1 MQDEVSHRTRRIQR
15 EPVFQGKRRI
25 PGLYSY
31 LAADGTLSYPWSR
44 RVDGKMRRG
53 VLETT
58 GRVGQE
64 RKTDAI
70 NEYHGLFADIQ
81 RGDVELGDRSVTVAA
96 LAASYLEREEGVLGT
111 RAARTLELHRQRLN
125 DHVIPALGGN
135 TKAADVR
142 VQQLR
147 KMIDTLK
154 TKKTNDGK
162 RRLSGS
168 TIRGCISATSAMFRH
183 GVRNV
188 GCVPRNPVRDL
199 DRGDLPSRKRRS
211 KPRYLTVG
219 QVESIFAEMT
229 DVFRPVAATCFW
241 TGMRISETLA
251 LRWRDIDFDAGAID
265 VPGTKTEG
273 AEAPVPLLPALV
285 RELRAHRERQ
295 ATRGF
300 DRIRSD
306 ALVFQTSSGKS
317 PGRRNALR
325 ALQTAA
331 VNAELVAEGQEPV
344 GLHDLRHSLAANSF
358 ALGLTDVE
366 VSRLLRHANP
376 RVTLTVYAD
385 LVEGE
390 MSTKLGQKL
399 AAEGF
404 GS

>member
-1 MQDEVSHRTRRIQR
+1 MSAASSHTVGERG
-15 EPVFQGKRRI
+15 PVFQGKQRI
-25 PGLYSY
+25 SGLYSY
-31 LAADGTLSYPWSR
+31 LATDGTLSYPWSR

-64 RKTDAI
+64 PKTEAVA
-70 NEYHGLFADIQ
+70 EYHALFTDVR
-81 RGDVELGDRSVTVAA
+81 RGDVELGDRSVTIVA
-96 LAASYLEREEGVLGT
+96 LAASYFEREQGVLGT
-111 RAARTLELHRQRLN
+111 LGERTLELHRQRLN
-125 DHVIPALGGN
+125 DHVIPALGAN

-142 VQQLR
+142 VQHLR

-154 TKKTNDGK
+154 TKKTHDGK

-188 GCVPRNPVRDL
+188 GCVARNPVHDL
-199 DRGDLPSRKRRS
+199 ERGDLPSSKRRS
-211 KPRYLTVG
+211 KPRYLTVE
-219 QVESIFAEMT
+219 QVESILAEMT
-229 DVFRPVAATCFW
+229 DAFRPVAATCFW
-241 TGMRISETLA
+241 TAMRISETLA
-251 LRWRDIDFDAGAID
+251 LRWRDIDFETETID

-273 AEAPVPLLPALV
+273 SKAPVPLLPALA
-285 RELRAHRERQ
+285 RELRAHREQQ
-295 ATRGF
+295 AKRGF
-300 DRIRSD
+300 GRIRPD
-306 ALVFQTSSGKS
+306 ALVFQTSHGNS

-331 VNAELVAEGQEPV
+331 ANAGLVAEGQEPV

-366 VSRLLRHANP
+366 VSRMLRHANP

-385 LVEGE
+385 LLEDE
-390 MSTKLGQKL
+390 ASTKLGQKL
-399 AAEGF
+399 TAGGF
-404 GS
+404 GR

>member
-1 MQDEVSHRTRRIQR
+1 MPAASSHTVGKRV
-15 EPVFQGKRRI
+15 PVFQGKRRI
-25 PGLYSY
+25 PGLFSY

-64 RKTDAI
+64 RKTEAV
-70 NEYHGLFADIQ
+70 NEYHGLFTDVR
-81 RGDVELGDRSVTVAA
+81 RGEVKIGDRSVTIVA

-111 RAARTLELHRQRLN
+111 LGERTRDLYRQRLN
-125 DHVIPALGGN
+125 DHVIPALGAN

-142 VQQLR
+142 VQHLR

-154 TKKTNDGK
+154 SKKTDGK
-162 RRLSGS
+162 RPLSGS
-168 TIRGCISATSAMFRH
+168 TIRGCAAATSAMFRH
-183 GVRNV
+183 GVRDL
-188 GCVPRNPVRDL
+188 GCVARNPVRDL
-199 DRGDLPSRKRRS
+199 DRGDLPSGKRQS
-211 KPRYLTVG
+211 KPRYLPVG
-219 QVESIFAEMT
+219 QVESIFAEMS

-241 TGMRISETLA
+241 TALRISETLA
-251 LRWRDIDFDAGAID
+251 LRWRDIDFETETVD

-273 AEAPVPLLPALV
+273 SEAPVPLLPALA

-295 ATRGF
+295 AARGF
-300 DRIRSD
+300 KRIRPD
-306 ALVFQTSSGKS
+306 ALVFQTSRGKS

-325 ALQTAA
+325 ALQAAA
-331 VNAELVAEGQEPV
+331 VKAGLVNEGQEPI

-366 VSRLLRHANP
+366 VSRMLRHANP

-385 LVEGE
+385 LLEDE
-390 MSTKLGQKL
+390 ASTKLGQKL
-399 AAEGF
+399 TAGGF
-404 GS
+404 GR